1 MLEAI
6 KKIGKLLKK
15 TERIR
20 ISRVFDLSALHLQ
33 LITYYLLLTTFKSSS
48 FSVIAQPPSDN
59 ADAQAADL

>member
-33 LITYYLLLTTFKSSS
+33 LITYNLLLITYNF
-48 FSVIAQPPSDN
+48 
-59 ADAQAADL
+59 